1 VFVTYAAA
9 DINDP
14 KRSKLN
20 GGKLIIEVLTHSNAA
35 FDTGDRSPITA
46 PSKPLKN
53 TSRLTTD
60 WKTVDVF
67 RKGPDGLWVLHPR
80 NAVVIEVRFDSVGW
94 VARISDLLG
103 SK

>member
-14 KRSKLN
+14 KRSTLN

-35 FDTGDRSPITA
+35 FDTGDQSPITA

-53 TSRLTTD
+53 TSRLTLTGKQ
-60 WKTVDVF
+60 WTFFAKALMACGCCTP
-67 RKGPDGLWVLHPR
+67 GML
-80 NAVVIEVRFDSVGW
+80 S
-94 VARISDLLG
+94 
-103 SK
+103 